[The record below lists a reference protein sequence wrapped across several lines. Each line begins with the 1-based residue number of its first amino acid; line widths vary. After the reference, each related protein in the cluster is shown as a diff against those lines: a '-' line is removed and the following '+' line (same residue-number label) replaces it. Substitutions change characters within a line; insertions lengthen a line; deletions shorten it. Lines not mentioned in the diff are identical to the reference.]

1 MSPYWQQPMCIGL
14 ISLWI
19 FHPGKSLNYSGC
31 IKHSQRQYS
40 KPFQTLP
47 ITIRPYAFW
56 YLVQPLQSFCRNG
69 YNANDCQD
77 TRRQRCQSDVE
88 NVRSSQCFWRQNSV
102 NLVFFLFFFF
112 FFLFFENFRE
122 FWVLQNDC
130 AKTFDPPLPTQGVD
144 CFVGNCSFVSNFA
157 KTNRSSSSANCSSVW
172 IFCNF
177 QIVFWHDKLSEIIFL
192 IEISN
197 LIPRLCSQLS
207 FSKVVHNMVQNLWSS
222 TRHLVKNVQIT
233 ALAKQMAAAQRN

>member
-112 FFLFFENFRE
+112 FLFVFWKLQGILSAPKRLCENLR
-122 FWVLQNDC
+122 
-130 AKTFDPPLPTQGVD
+130 P
-144 CFVGNCSFVSNFA
+144 
-157 KTNRSSSSANCSSVW
+157 SSANSRGRL
-172 IFCNF
+172 FCWKLLFCQQFRKDKSQF
-177 QIVFWHDKLSEIIFL
+177 Q
-192 IEISN
+192 
-197 LIPRLCSQLS
+197 
-207 FSKVVHNMVQNLWSS
+207 FS
-222 TRHLVKNVQIT
+222 
-233 ALAKQMAAAQRN
+233 